1 MHQRGFVYRLHIYPK
16 FIDSINS
23 VIIPVHTKQLSS
35 NDMLH
40 PHHRYKHLKDII
52 YIYVGPICT
61 KWLHPEKW
69 AFLSSC
75 INFEFPTSPPISNLI
90 YFSLDLKS
98 KSATISLHFRHAIL
112 NRNFITNMSQKLGTF
127 ISLKYF
133 KALLKNWHEWEEY
146 LPISS
151 HGSHLILAWTGI
163 KGFYLTLRSAT
174 GATKIKVH
182 GVIIFNSRDHRGH
195 KFQE

>member
-1 MHQRGFVYRLHIYPK
+1 MLSFQYTPNNCHPTTC
-16 FIDSINS
+16 SILITGINIWKTS
-23 VIIPVHTKQLSS
+23 
-35 NDMLH
+35 
-40 PHHRYKHLKDII
+40 YI
-52 YIYVGPICT
+52 YICGTHMYKVASPWEMGFS
-61 KWLHPEKW
+61 EQ
-69 AFLSSC
+69 
-75 INFEFPTSPPISNLI
+75 FPTSPPISNLI

-133 KALLKNWHEWEEY
+133 KALLKNWHEWEEC